1 MSASVSSLLFCFT
14 ITEEQFLSQTQRVSL
29 QSGMPIRIDSNRG
42 AYCKE
47 AMSRRIRLT
56 LSYDGADFHGWQVQP
71 GLPTIQG
78 ALEEIVSRIEGEPVV
93 VHGSGRTD
101 AGVHAA
107 AQVAAFSLSNPIPV
121 DNLRRALNRLL
132 PPSIRILR
140 TEEAAPNF
148 HPRYDATA
156 KTYEYRLHRGE
167 VCSPFEWR
175 YVQHHPY
182 PLSLDRMTEAAAV
195 FPGEHD
201 FTAFAAADERDA
213 LGASK
218 VRRIFESSLEIR
230 GDLLCFR
237 VRGSGFLKHMVRNL
251 MGALMEAG
259 KSNLSTDQIRAL
271 LVPGSGLKCGH
282 SMPAKGLHLISVEY
296 EPLLL

>member
-1 MSASVSSLLFCFT
+1 MLAEPAT
-14 ITEEQFLSQTQRVSL
+14 
-29 QSGMPIRIDSNRG
+29 
-42 AYCKE
+42 
-47 AMSRRIRLT
+47 RRIRLT
-56 LSYDGADFHGWQVQP
+56 LSYDGTDFHGWQVQP
-71 GLPTIQG
+71 GLATIQG
-78 ALEEIVSRIEGEPVV
+78 ALEEIVSRIEGAPVI

-121 DNLRRALNRLL
+121 ENLRRALNRLL

-140 TEEAAPNF
+140 TEEAAPAF
-148 HPRYDATA
+148 HPRFDATS

-167 VCSPFEWR
+167 VCSPFDWR

-182 PLSLDRMTEAAAV
+182 PLSLERMHEAAAV

-201 FTAFAAADERDA
+201 FTAFATSDERDA
-213 LGASK
+213 HGGSK
-218 VRRIFESSLEIR
+218 VRRIFECTLETR
-230 GDLLCFR
+230 GDLLFFR

-251 MGALMEAG
+251 MGAVMEAG
-259 KSNLSTDQIRAL
+259 KGNLSADEIRAL
-271 LVPGSGLKCGH
+271 LMPGSGLKCGH

-296 EPLLL
+296 EPLVL